1 MECIDILMLNV
12 AGMSVCVVALIV
24 LVIAHIIKK

>member
-12 AGMSVCVVALIV
+12 TGMSVCVVALIA
-24 LVIAHIIKK
+24 LVIVNIVRK